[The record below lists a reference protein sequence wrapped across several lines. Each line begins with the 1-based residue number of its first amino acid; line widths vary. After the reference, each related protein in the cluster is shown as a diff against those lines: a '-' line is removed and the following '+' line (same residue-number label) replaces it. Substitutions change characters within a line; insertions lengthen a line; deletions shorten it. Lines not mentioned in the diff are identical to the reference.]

1 MKRFIIYSAAFSML
15 VSGLTA
21 CDSVNNSYSAE
32 LQTSVYE
39 TTAMTEKKISADN
52 ATTSEETSQ
61 TEPAET
67 SIYDDTEPAD
77 YNSIDD
83 IPQTSSDYIYSDSAD
98 FSSGEFTSDDLVF
111 VYNGIKINLDED
123 INDVI
128 AALGQPVDMI
138 SAPSCYYDGD
148 DKTFVY
154 NGFKINTYPDGNN
167 DYVVSIELVSDS
179 VSTVKGVSTGM
190 KIDDALAVY
199 GQDYTV
205 NGFNYQYQIGD
216 KYMYFYVQNG
226 VISVIGIVYAN

>member
-1 MKRFIIYSAAFSML
+1 ML
-15 VSGLTA
+15 ASVFTA

-32 LQTSVYE
+32 FQTSVSE
-39 TTAMTEKKISADN
+39 TAPAEKKISADDIITL
-52 ATTSEETSQ
+52 AETVPVSSE

-67 SIYDDTEPAD
+67 FIYDTETEYCTESADNMETSAYYDDTA
-77 YNSIDD
+77 
-83 IPQTSSDYIYSDSAD
+83 A
-98 FSSGEFTSDDLVF
+98 FSGEFTSDDLVF
-111 VYNGIKINLDED
+111 IYNGIRINLDED

-128 AALGQPVDMI
+128 AAIGQPDDMI

-154 NGFKINTYPDGNN
+154 DGFKVNTYPDGSN
-167 DYVVSIELVSDS
+167 DYVVSVELVSDT
-179 VSTVKGVSTGM
+179 VSTVKGVSVGM
-190 KIDDALAVY
+190 NIDDALAVY
-199 GQDYTV
+199 GNDYTV

>member
-32 LQTSVYE
+32 LQTSAYE

-52 ATTSEETSQ
+52 VTTSEETSQ

-77 YNSIDD
+77 YNSIDNT
-83 IPQTSSDYIYSDSAD
+83 PQTSSDYSYSDSAD

-154 NGFKINTYPDGNN
+154 DGFKINTYPDGNN

-190 KIDDALAVY
+190 NIDDALAVY

-205 NGFNYQYQIGD
+205 NGFNYQYQTGD

>member
-1 MKRFIIYSAAFSML
+1 ML

-32 LQTSVYE
+32 LQTSAYE

-52 ATTSEETSQ
+52 VTTSEETSQ
-61 TEPAET
+61 TESAET
-67 SIYDDTEPAD
+67 SVYDDTEPAD

-83 IPQTSSDYIYSDSAD
+83 TPKTSSDYIYSDSAD

-179 VSTVKGVSTGM
+179 VSTVKGVTTGM

-199 GQDYTV
+199 GQNYTV
-205 NGFNYQYQIGD
+205 NGFNYQYQTGD

>member
-1 MKRFIIYSAAFSML
+1 ML
-15 VSGLTA
+15 ASVFTA

-32 LQTSVYE
+32 FQTSVSE
-39 TTAMTEKKISADN
+39 TTLTEKKISADN
-52 ATTSEETSQ
+52 IITSAETSSISYE

-67 SIYDDTEPAD
+67 VRETEYFNDNTYDITDNMETSAYYDTA
-77 YNSIDD
+77 
-83 IPQTSSDYIYSDSAD
+83 A
-98 FSSGEFTSDDLVF
+98 SSGEFTSDDLVF
-111 VYNGIKINLDED
+111 IYNGIRINLDED

-128 AALGQPVDMI
+128 AAIGQPDDMI

-154 NGFKINTYPDGNN
+154 DGFKVNTYPDGSN
-167 DYVVSIELVSDS
+167 DYVVSVELVSDA
-179 VSTVKGVSTGM
+179 VSTVKGVSVGM
-190 KIDDALAVY
+190 DINDALAVY
-199 GQDYTV
+199 GSDYTV

>member
-21 CDSVNNSYSAE
+21 CDSVDNSYSAE
-32 LQTSVYE
+32 LQTSAYE

-52 ATTSEETSQ
+52 VITAEETSQ

-67 SIYDDTEPAD
+67 SVYTTEPAD

-83 IPQTSSDYIYSDSAD
+83 IPQTSSDYSYSDSAD

-154 NGFKINTYPDGNN
+154 DGFKINTYPDGNN

-199 GQDYTV
+199 GQNYTV